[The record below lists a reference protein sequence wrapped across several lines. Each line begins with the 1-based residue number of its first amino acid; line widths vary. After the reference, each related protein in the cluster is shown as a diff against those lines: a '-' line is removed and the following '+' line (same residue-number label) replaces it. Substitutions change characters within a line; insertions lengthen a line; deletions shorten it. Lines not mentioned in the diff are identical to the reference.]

1 MRVFS
6 AVAISAMLT
15 AGSAGAATV
24 GFESFSSDDPI
35 NSIVFSDGT
44 VATVVTDSNRP
55 TANGGL
61 DQAFAFDTNNF
72 TGNDTDLVSDFP
84 NASNPLITKD
94 LGIIAVIGG
103 PGGSASGSAGPTP
116 NDEAR
121 GGTITFSFDR
131 LVNILSFD
139 YVDTEAGSNV
149 LNVSA
154 FDDSNGLIGTS
165 GALIAGNGQF
175 DTFTNGFLG
184 VRTLVFDFGGSGGL
198 DNIKITPVPLPA
210 ALPLLAGGLG
220 ILGFLG
226 WRRKQRS

>member
-1 MRVFS
+1 MRVFGTV
-6 AVAISAMLT
+6 AVITMLA
-15 AGSAGAATV
+15 AGSAAASTV
-24 GFESFSSDDPI
+24 GFEGFSRGDPI
-35 NSIVFSDGT
+35 DAIVFGDGT

-55 TANGGL
+55 VADGGL

-84 NASNPLITKD
+84 NASNPLVTKD
-94 LGIIAVIGG
+94 LGIVAVIGG
-103 PGGSASGSAGPTP
+103 PGATRPGSAGPTP

-131 LVNILSFD
+131 LVDVLSFD
-139 YVDTEAGSNV
+139 YVDTEAGGNE
-149 LNVSA
+149 LNVTA
-154 FDDSNGLIGTS
+154 FDDNGLVGTS
-165 GALIAGNGQF
+165 GALIAGDGQF
-175 DTFTNGFLG
+175 DTFTAGFLG
-184 VRTLVFDFGGSGGL
+184 VRTLVFNFGGSGAL

-226 WRRKQRS
+226 WRRRQRS

>member
-6 AVAISAMLT
+6 AIVIGAILASAP
-15 AGSAGAATV
+15 AAASTV

-35 NSIVFSDGT
+35 NAIVFGDGT

-55 TANGGL
+55 VADGGL

-72 TGNDTDLVSDFP
+72 TGNDTDLVSNFP
-84 NASNPLITKD
+84 NASNPAITKD
-94 LGIIAVIGG
+94 LGMVAVIGG
-103 PGGSASGSAGPTP
+103 PGATRPGSAGPTP

-121 GGTITFSFDR
+121 GGTITFTFDR
-131 LVNILSFD
+131 IVDVLSFD
-139 YVDTEAGSNV
+139 YVDTEAGGNE

-154 FDDSNGLIGTS
+154 FDDNGLIGTS
-165 GALIAGNGQF
+165 GALIAGDGQF
-175 DTFTNGFLG
+175 DTFTAGFLG
-184 VRTLVFDFGGSGGL
+184 VRTLVFDFGGSGAL

-220 ILGFLG
+220 ILGLLG
-226 WRRKQRS
+226 WRRRQRA